1 MFAFNTV
8 RARLRAIAFLGAAGI
23 FAVAVSGHVA
33 LRTARSATSDLV
45 VNNTAQR
52 HQMDSDMMHDAMRGD
67 VLESLFAAQRGD
79 TAAVNASR
87 ESLREH
93 ASRFMTSLNGADTL
107 LADTPIAAVMPDLRK
122 SVSGYAA
129 AAAAVQ
135 EVALADPAKAP
146 ELYERFL
153 VSFTEVEEGMEKFG
167 DQIQAQND
175 AVRQV
180 TTQQFDRAT
189 LFIWSIFAVFF
200 VLGLWYAWRI
210 ATSLGKRLDLMSQKV
225 AELQTF
231 GVESVATAL
240 TALARGETAS
250 VPPHHFTPLADRSGD
265 ELGVVACAVDR
276 MTEEC
281 VRSLAACE
289 SAQAAVGHAV
299 HEIERLATSARAG
312 EFEVTADM
320 GQLQGRYAKVLEG
333 VGALMQAVS
342 VPLAEAREVLA
353 EVADRNLEV
362 RMEGEYHGEF
372 LRMQESLNTAVRQ
385 LANTVG
391 QVRASAFQV
400 DDASKQL
407 NEGGQ
412 QLAHAASTQAAN
424 AEEISAALSELSVL
438 SGKAASQAASVKTG
452 AHEASTSVQRGAD
465 AMIALHQ
472 DMQRIKASADATQK
486 IVRTID
492 EIAFQTNLLAL
503 NAAVEAARAGEQGRG
518 FAVVATEVRNL
529 AQRSAKAAKE
539 SRELIQNS
547 LEKVS
552 GGSTL
557 VTESGVMLNQIVGSV
572 VKVGDLVSQI
582 ASASKDQAEG
592 IQQVNQAVAQMD
604 EITQQNAA
612 LAEEASAASVS
623 MCEQAN
629 NMVRLLS
636 FFKTHENNTDGRG
649 GESTERARYTETAQP
664 SPHKSGGRVKQTASQ
679 VSARTPSQTTQTGD
693 DEWEAF

>member
-45 VNNTAQR
+45 MNNTAQR

-79 TAAVNASR
+79 TAAVNASK

-93 ASRFMTSLNGADTL
+93 ASRFMTSLDGADTL
-107 LADTPIAAVMPDLRK
+107 LANTPIAAVMPDLRK

-135 EVALADPAKAP
+135 EVALADPAKAS

-153 VSFTEVEEGMEKFG
+153 ASFTEVEEGMEKFG

-189 LFIWSIFAVFF
+189 LFIWSIFGVFC

-289 SAQAAVGHAV
+289 SAQTAVGHAV

-312 EFEVTADM
+312 EFDVTADM
-320 GQLQGRYAKVLEG
+320 GQLKGRYAKVLEG
-333 VGALMQAVS
+333 VGALMQAVA

-385 LANTVG
+385 LATTIG

-412 QLAHAASTQAAN
+412 QLAHAASSQAAN

-438 SGKAASQAASVKTG
+438 SGKAASQAANVKTG

-503 NAAVEAARAGEQGRG
+503 NAAVEAARAGDAGRG
-518 FAVVATEVRNL
+518 FAVVAEEVRAL
-529 AQRSAKAAKE
+529 AIRSAEAAKQTAALIDE
-539 SRELIQNS
+539 EIQNVDGGVVREQQVREQ
-547 LEKVS
+547 LQAAREQVERMTGAIDEIVS
-552 GGSTL
+552 GSQQQRRAIQEIGRA
-557 VTESGVMLNQIVGSV
+557 VESMS
-572 VKVGDLVSQI
+572 D
-582 ASASKDQAEG
+582 
-592 IQQVNQAVAQMD
+592 
-604 EITQQNAA
+604 ITQQVAA
-612 LAEEASAASVS
+612 NAEESAASA
-623 MCEQAN
+623 EELHGQAAHLTEVVTGFKARDIETRPPDN
-629 NMVRLLS
+629 LS
-636 FFKTHENNTDGRG
+636 LN
-649 GESTERARYTETAQP
+649 ARRR
-664 SPHKSGGRVKQTASQ
+664 RVA
-679 VSARTPSQTTQTGD
+679 
-693 DEWEAF
+693 